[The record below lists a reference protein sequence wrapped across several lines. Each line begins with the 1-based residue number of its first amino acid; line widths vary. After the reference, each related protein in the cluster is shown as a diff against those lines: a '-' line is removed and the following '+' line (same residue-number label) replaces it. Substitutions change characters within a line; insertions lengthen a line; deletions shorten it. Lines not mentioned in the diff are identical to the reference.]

1 MKAERKKI
9 NKGMPEFLVGLTSL
23 GCPKNFVDTEIV
35 AGSFLASGKGQ
46 IVPEGKE
53 NIRFINT
60 CSFLASAR
68 EEAFANIEEALC
80 WKKKKKG
87 RKVIVGGCL
96 VSLLGQELLEKKYP
110 AVDLFLGLD
119 EVEMAPSLLENA
131 QNHKA
136 LTTGK
141 FIGDDR
147 SPRLPLTPPHY
158 AYLKIAD
165 GCDNCCAYCLI
176 PTIRGSLRSRSM
188 DSILKEAGNLLSS
201 GVKEL
206 IVIAQDTSGYGRDRE
221 DGASLAA
228 LLPKLDAFPGDY
240 RIRLMYLHPAGIT
253 EELVKVMKKTRH
265 LIPFL
270 EMPLQHIAE
279 NVLRKMGRKIFE
291 EETKK
296 RVALLRENGFE
307 IRTTFLVGFPGE
319 TQADFDALLSY
330 VKEMQFTRL
339 GVFAFSPEEG
349 TRAFEM
355 EGAVPEEVA
364 EERRNILLEEQ
375 EKISLKRNENLVG
388 KEIPVW
394 IDFPGDEEGLYVG
407 RTNEDAPEIDGLV
420 YLISER
426 ELLPGEKVMVK
437 VTACDAYDLTA
448 EEVILQS

>member
-1 MKAERKKI
+1 MEADQKKRVRE
-9 NKGMPEFLVGLTSL
+9 PEFLVGLTSL

-35 AGSFLASGKGQ
+35 AGSFLASGKGA
-46 IVPEGKE
+46 IVPEGEE

-68 EEAFANIEEALC
+68 DEADENIREALK

-96 VSLLGQELLEKKYP
+96 VSLLGQEKLEKLYP

-119 EVEMAPSLLENA
+119 EVEMAPHLLEKA
-131 QNHKA
+131 RDHKA

-141 FIGDDR
+141 FIGDEK
-147 SPRLPLTPPHY
+147 SPRLPLTPSHY

-176 PTIRGSLRSRSM
+176 PAIRGSLRSRSM

-206 IVIAQDTSGYGRDRE
+206 IVIAQDTSAYGRDRT
-221 DGASLAA
+221 DGASLTK
-228 LLPKLDAFPGDY
+228 LLPELDAFPGDY

-253 EELVKVMKKTRH
+253 DELVHCMKKMRH

-279 NVLRKMGRKIFE
+279 NVLQNMGRKIFE
-291 EETKK
+291 EETRK

-319 TQADFDALLSY
+319 SEEDFKTLLTY
-330 VKEMQFTRL
+330 VKEMQFTRM
-339 GVFAFSPEEG
+339 GVFAYSPEKG
-349 TRAFEM
+349 PRAYDM
-355 EGAVPEEVA
+355 EGRIPEKTA
-364 EERRNILLEEQ
+364 EKRRDLLLKEQ
-375 EKISLKRNENLVG
+375 NRISLARNKKLVG
-388 KEIPVW
+388 KHIPVW
-394 IDFPGDEEGLYVG
+394 IDFPGDEEGLYVA
-407 RTNEDAPEIDGLV
+407 RTNEDAPDIDGLV
-420 YLISER
+420 YLLSER
-426 ELLPGEKVMVK
+426 ELFPGEKVIVK
-437 VTACDAYDLTA
+437 VTGADAYDLTA
-448 EEVILQS
+448 EEITSN